1 MNMTI
6 NEDALN
12 WYKEELDLESGD
24 QVRFFVR
31 YGRLRQRSK
40 GFSLGVAKD
49 APQEAGATAEAGGIT
64 FFIEESDLW
73 YFDNHDLLVSYSEDA
88 GEPVL
93 NTNKKNA
100 HNVRSFYK

>member
-31 YGRLRQRSK
+31 YGGHKERSK
-40 GFSLGVAKD
+40 GFFSRC
-49 APQEAGATAEAGGIT
+49 
-64 FFIEESDLW
+64 
-73 YFDNHDLLVSYSEDA
+73 SERCPTR
-88 GEPVL
+88 GWS
-93 NTNKKNA
+93 
-100 HNVRSFYK
+100 HCRS

>member
-31 YGRLRQRSK
+31 YGGCSNVQK
-40 GFSLGVAKD
+40 GFLSV
-49 APQEAGATAEAGGIT
+49 
-64 FFIEESDLW
+64 
-73 YFDNHDLLVSYSEDA
+73 
-88 GEPVL
+88 
-93 NTNKKNA
+93 
-100 HNVRSFYK
+100 